1 MDRFI
6 FFMLVFLTLVIFTHF
21 NFWTSNQR
29 FHLTWMFLETIKFR
43 VDKLFLTF
51 HSWTNFVTH
60 LLHLTIRIDRRFSP
74 WKLGCPIMFQ
84 SSLTSTFFSLKLFG
98 VSKKV
103 TSTNTLC
110 TSSNNPI
117 IRINRCIIT
126 RHTICEVP

>member
-21 NFWTSNQR
+21 NFWMSNQR

-51 HSWTNFVTH
+51 HSWTNFATH

-84 SSLTSTFFSLKLFG
+84 SSLNSTFFSLKLFG

-117 IRINRCIIT
+117 IRINRCIRT